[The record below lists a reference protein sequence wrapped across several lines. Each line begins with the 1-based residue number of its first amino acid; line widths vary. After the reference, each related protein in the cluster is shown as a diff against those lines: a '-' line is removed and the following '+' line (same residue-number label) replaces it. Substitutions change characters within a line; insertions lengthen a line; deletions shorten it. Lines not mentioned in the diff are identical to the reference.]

1 MSSLLVLIEL
11 AYLDSRPVG
20 EKVEGVS
27 KQNCLKAGNRL
38 DPDDVGDDLG
48 LLLDHR
54 SVAHGQTVQEVHED
68 YNDEED
74 EGEEV
79 EVADRPGARF
89 RGDRDVRELDLAD
102 KHGRGLDDRQPRIVK
117 ELVILLS
124 ASAPLHITRSTN
136 TLHIFV
142 KHNVEAKSK
151 SDEEEGIPDKEGDKS
166 LQDLVEHGDV
176 DVVPAVYFL
185 TTNDGYIE
193 VYKLLLTLKA

>member
-1 MSSLLVLIEL
+1 MSSLLVLNEL

-38 DPDDVGDDLG
+38 DPDDVRDDLG

-68 YNDEED
+68 DDDEED

-79 EVADRPGARF
+79 EVADRPGARL
-89 RGDRDVRELDLAD
+89 RGDWDVRELDLTD

-124 ASAPLHITRSTN
+124 AYVPLHITN

-151 SDEEEGIPDKEGDKS
+151 RDEEEGIPDKEGDKS

-176 DVVPAVYFL
+176 DVVPAVYIF
-185 TTNDGYIE
+185 TTNDGYRG
-193 VYKLLLTLKA
+193 L

>member
-1 MSSLLVLIEL
+1 MSSLLVLNEL

-38 DPDDVGDDLG
+38 DPDDVRDDLG

-68 YNDEED
+68 DNDEED

-79 EVADRPGARF
+79 EVANRPGARL
-89 RGDRDVRELDLAD
+89 RGDRDVRELDLTD

-117 ELVILLS
+117 ELIILLAVS
-124 ASAPLHITRSTN
+124 VPLHSTN
-136 TLHIFV
+136 ILHIFV

-176 DVVPAVYFL
+176 DVVPAVYIL
-185 TTNDGYIE
+185 TTNDGYME

>member
-48 LLLDHR
+48 RLLDHR
-54 SVAHGQTVQEVHED
+54 SVADGQTVQEVHED
-68 YNDEED
+68 DDDEED
-74 EGEEV
+74 EGEKV
-79 EVADRPGARF
+79 EVADRPGARL
-89 RGDRDVRELDLAD
+89 RGDRDVRELDLTD

-117 ELVILLS
+117 ELIILLS
-124 ASAPLHITRSTN
+124 ASVPLHTITKSTN

-151 SDEEEGIPDKEGDKS
+151 SNEEEGIPDKEGDKS

-176 DVVPAVYFL
+176 DVVPAVYIL
-185 TTNDGYIE
+185 LQMMDIE